1 MNDLVKTRII
11 EEKDVL
17 ADFSSRGPVT
27 STWEIKPDLLA
38 PGVAITSTIPGG
50 YLSMQGTSMAAP
62 HVAGAC
68 ALIKQAHPD
77 WGPEKMKAALMNY
90 AKPLQHQSGE
100 FYKTYEQG
108 AGRIQLKEAIDAQ
121 ILVYPA
127 SLRFGRFQLSDR
139 HHEHQASITIENTSA
154 EDKKIAFKYPK
165 YTKGINWKLPM
176 PFIIEPGE
184 KKEVK
189 ITMSAHSQKL
199 STKNTRWF
207 FDDFK

>member
-1 MNDLVKTRII
+1 
-11 EEKDVL
+11 
-17 ADFSSRGPVT
+17 
-27 STWEIKPDLLA
+27 
-38 PGVAITSTIPGG
+38 
-50 YLSMQGTSMAAP
+50 MAAP

-108 AGRIQLKEAIDAQ
+108 AGRIQLKEAIDAP

-139 HHEHQASITIENTSA
+139 HHEHQASITIENTS
-154 EDKKIAFKYPK
+154 
-165 YTKGINWKLPM
+165 
-176 PFIIEPGE
+176 
-184 KKEVK
+184 
-189 ITMSAHSQKL
+189 
-199 STKNTRWF
+199 KNLR
-207 FDDFK
+207 K